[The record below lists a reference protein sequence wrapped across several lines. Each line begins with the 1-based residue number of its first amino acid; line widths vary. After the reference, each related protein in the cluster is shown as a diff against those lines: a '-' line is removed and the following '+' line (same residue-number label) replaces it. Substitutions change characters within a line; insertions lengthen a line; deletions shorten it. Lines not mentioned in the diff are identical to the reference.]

1 MRKLS
6 LLLIVTILCLNLAKA
21 QESGLKVKTIYLEN
35 GLKVVMCENHSAP
48 EIYGTVYVHA
58 GSKNDPL
65 DATGM
70 AHYFEHIMFKGTD
83 KIGTTNWEAEKVY
96 LDSIDM
102 MYNKLHDTKDEAERA
117 AIQRKINELSIAS
130 AEYAIPN
137 EVDVILTKM
146 GGKNL
151 NAGTTQDMTIY
162 FNSFPSNQL
171 EKWMDV
177 SVTQSSVCSKVS
189 LRPYMRRRTCMVT
202 RR

>member
-6 LLLIVTILCLNLAKA
+6 LLLIVTMLCLNLAKA

-137 EVDVILTKM
+137 EVDVILT
-146 GGKNL
+146 NINEADDVANFL
-151 NAGTTQDMTIY
+151 NNRDKIVTSI
-162 FNSFPSNQL
+162 
-171 EKWMDV
+171 V
-177 SVTQSSVCSKVS
+177 SGICSYLNIK
-189 LRPYMRRRTCMVT
+189 
-202 RR
+202 